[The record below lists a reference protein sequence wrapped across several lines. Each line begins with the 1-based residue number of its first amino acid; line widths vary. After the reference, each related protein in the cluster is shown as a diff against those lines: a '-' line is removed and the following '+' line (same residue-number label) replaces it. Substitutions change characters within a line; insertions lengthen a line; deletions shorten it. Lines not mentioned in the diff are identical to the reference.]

1 MASDSPPSA
10 KTWPPVWYWSWL
22 AGSRGGPLGRNHV
35 LSDRSGWVTDPVRFT
50 RDGKPP
56 NDRQET
62 EAEAAG
68 VSEGRKANYRGA
80 TPEVAMTM
88 RGVGTGLVVFGLLL
102 ATVGD
107 NLEAG
112 FMIGLMGWLM
122 RGYRRWADRR

>member
-1 MASDSPPSA
+1 
-10 KTWPPVWYWSWL
+10 
-22 AGSRGGPLGRNHV
+22 
-35 LSDRSGWVTDPVRFT
+35 
-50 RDGKPP
+50 
-56 NDRQET
+56 
-62 EAEAAG
+62 
-68 VSEGRKANYRGA
+68 
-80 TPEVAMTM
+80 MTM